1 MFLGFLK
8 ALWGFLPACLCSVEE
23 MCEQWDVAAVGEWQ
37 RMWWGHS
44 ALSPLGPQASPRSP
58 CGGIY
63 TSQTSWALCWRR
75 KGCVVVGSSLGAPG
89 HGFNHV
95 YGDQFSTSKQTRVS
109 GIYITFKKC
118 ESTERRALLRGS
130 LLGLFKELLQI
141 FYILSGT
148 PGNLRKQL
156 SKCPKLHGWSR
167 VTVEPVA
174 RERHPP
180 PPPTPSPHH
189 QIAHAAWKH
198 HLTCRTRLI
207 FLNIWTVYVY
217 PEALGFGL
225 RRWWLRENGAESLN
239 PECPK
244 VCKFGWP

>member
-23 MCEQWDVAAVGEWQ
+23 MCEQWDVAVMGEWQ

-44 ALSPLGPQASPRSP
+44 ALSPLGPLASPWSP

-63 TSQTSWALCWRR
+63 TSQTSWALCWWR

-95 YGDQFSTSKQTRVS
+95 YGDQFSTSKQTHVS

-130 LLGLFKELLQI
+130 LLGLFSELLQI

-167 VTVEPVA
+167 VTIEPVA
-174 RERHPP
+174 QERHPP
-180 PPPTPSPHH
+180 PPPIPSLHH
-189 QIAHAAWKH
+189 QISRTAWKH
-198 HLTCRTRLI
+198 HFPRYLDCVLLPWST
-207 FLNIWTVYVY
+207 
-217 PEALGFGL
+217 GF
-225 RRWWLRENGAESLN
+225 WA
-239 PECPK
+239 K
-244 VCKFGWP
+244 VMVVERKQGRIS

>member
-8 ALWGFLPACLCSVEE
+8 ALWGFLPACLCAVEE
-23 MCEQWDVAAVGEWQ
+23 MCEQWDVAVMGEWQ

-44 ALSPLGPQASPRSP
+44 ALSPLGPLASPWSP

-63 TSQTSWALCWRR
+63 TSQTSWALCWWR

-95 YGDQFSTSKQTRVS
+95 YGDQFSTSKQTHVS

-130 LLGLFKELLQI
+130 LLGLFSELLQI

-167 VTVEPVA
+167 VTIEPVA
-174 RERHPP
+174 QERHPP
-180 PPPTPSPHH
+180 PPPIPSLHH
-189 QIAHAAWKH
+189 QISRTAWKH
-198 HLTCRTRLI
+198 HFPRYLDCV
-207 FLNIWTVYVY
+207 FLPWST
-217 PEALGFGL
+217 GF
-225 RRWWLRENGAESLN
+225 WA
-239 PECPK
+239 K
-244 VCKFGWP
+244 VMVVERKQGRIS